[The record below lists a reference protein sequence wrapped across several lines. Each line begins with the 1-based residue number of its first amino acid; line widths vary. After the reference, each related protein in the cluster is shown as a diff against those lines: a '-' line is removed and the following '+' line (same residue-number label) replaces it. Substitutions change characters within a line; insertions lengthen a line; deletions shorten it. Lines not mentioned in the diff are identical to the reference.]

1 MLEFVC
7 RFDVEFELEI
17 AVGDEFELELEMIKF
32 DVEFEFFG
40 CVIDVEVGI
49 EFAFELEL
57 EFEVGTIAG
66 AGGITVESMK
76 ARVLAFK
83 LVSVVL
89 AERDMSSLTSL
100 VFRAVSSSTRGSTEA

>member
-32 DVEFEFFG
+32 DVEFKFFG
-40 CVIDVEVGI
+40 CGIDVEVGI

-76 ARVLAFK
+76 ARVLVFK
-83 LVSVVL
+83 VGIGSVSGTGHVLVDIPSL
-89 AERDMSSLTSL
+89 QSSIQ
-100 VFRAVSSSTRGSTEA
+100 